1 MLMPDVNI
9 LVYAHRREDPDHE
22 FYRSWLEGLAN
33 SNEPFAMSPLVGPA
47 FVRIVTHPGFRP
59 RPTPLPQAL
68 TVVDSILRVPSCSM
82 VPLGEQHWRTVRAL
96 CEAVNARG
104 KLVADAQHAA
114 VAIANGCTWVT
125 RDTDFEDFRPLGLR
139 VKILKP

>member
-1 MLMPDVNI
+1 MLMPDMNI

-22 FYRSWLEGLAN
+22 FYRAWLEDLPNSHDPLA
-33 SNEPFAMSPLVGPA
+33 MCPLVGPA
-47 FVRIVTHPGFRP
+47 FVRIVTQPGFRP
-59 RPTPLPQAL
+59 RPTPLPPAL
-68 TVVDSILRVPSCSM
+68 AVIDSILRVSTCSV
-82 VPLGEQHWRTVRAL
+82 VPLGEQHWKTVRAL

-125 RDTDFEDFRPLGLR
+125 RDTDFDAFRPLGLR
-139 VKILKP
+139 VEILQP